1 MKLLTAN
8 KAIAD
13 ALKSWLGVLAILFAG
28 AYSLLEYIEHKKAV
42 KVERSLSYVEH
53 YRDSSTT
60 EAKLFLNQLLADN
73 HQKLA
78 QILNAKY
85 DNETAL
91 NTAYNS
97 FIVKITNKPSVQRNL
112 EVAFS
117 FFEEVAICVERELC
131 DQQVIHSFFSNDAK
145 ALFNSFSPYV
155 CSLRQQWKNNTVYLK
170 LEQFYVQ
177 PDKDICL

>member
-13 ALKSWLGVLAILFAG
+13 ALKSWLGVVAILLAG
-28 AYSLLEYIEHKKAV
+28 AYSLLEYIEHKQAI
-42 KVERSLSYVEH
+42 KVERSLSYVEY

-73 HQKLA
+73 HQKLVSV
-78 QILNAKY
+78 LNAKY
-85 DNETAL
+85 DDEKNL
-91 NTAYNS
+91 NNSYNK
-97 FIVKITNKPSVQRNL
+97 FIVSITDKPSVQRNL
-112 EVAFS
+112 EIAFS

-131 DQQVIHSFFSNDAK
+131 DKQVINSFFSNDAK

-170 LEQFYVQ
+170 LENFYVK
-177 PDKDICL
+177 PDKDICV

>member
-8 KAIAD
+8 KDIAD
-13 ALKSWLGVLAILFAG
+13 ALKSWLGVIGILFAG
-28 AYSLLEYIEHKKAV
+28 AYSLLEYIEHKKGV

-60 EAKLFLNQLLADN
+60 ESKLFLNQLLADN
-73 HQKLA
+73 HLA
-78 QILNAKY
+78 LAKILNAEY
-85 DNETAL
+85 ENETAL
-91 NTAYNS
+91 NNTYNK
-97 FIVKITNKPSVQRNL
+97 FIVQITDKPSVQRNL
-112 EVAFS
+112 EIAFS
-117 FFEEVAICVERELC
+117 FFEEVAICVERDLC
-131 DQQVIHSFFSNDAK
+131 DQQVINSFFANDAK

-177 PDKDICL
+177 PEKDICS